1 VNKNL
6 ERLLFDFFLLPYK
19 KAEVPA
25 RNTNIGAQKWVIHR
39 VKNNIGVVVSRF
51 VGSANI
57 YPVFV

>member
-6 ERLLFDFFLLPYK
+6 ARLFFDFFLLPYK

-25 RNTNIGAQKWVIHR
+25 RNTNTGAQKCVIHR
-39 VKNNIGVVVSRF
+39 VKNRNGVVVSKL

-57 YPVFV
+57 YPVLV